1 MDKLPKDM
9 VIKLTEELS
18 PQDFINFCASETS
31 SNVIRICNM
40 SELWIKRLNKDFPLI
55 VKEFPK
61 VLDTSKKIYL
71 EVFLRISKMAETFT
85 ETVLREYGNM
95 RNFLNASFK
104 PFLYQLFYNLCSDAI
119 INVLKSRNKS
129 EYEDD
134 WLMQSVY
141 DTYNMN
147 VDNLA
152 QYFPGTKYGIDSLYE
167 FQNKWEEEIE
177 YPLRA
182 FVEEILALLEVNF
195 RISDT

>member
-61 VLDTSKKIYL
+61 VLHTPKKIYL
-71 EVFLRISKMAETFT
+71 EVFLRISRMAETFT
-85 ETVLREYGNM
+85 ETVLREYGKM
-95 RNFLNASFK
+95 RNFLTPEFE
-104 PFLYQLFYNLCSDAI
+104 PFLYQQFYKLCTDAI
-119 INVLKSRNKS
+119 VDALKRRNK
-129 EYEDD
+129 DD
-134 WLMQSVY
+134 WLNESVY

-152 QYFPGTKYGIDSLYE
+152 EYFPGTKYGIDSLYE
-167 FQNKWEEEIE
+167 FQHKWEEEIE
-177 YPLRA
+177 DPLHT
-182 FVEEILALLEVNF
+182 FVKKIFTFLE
-195 RISDT
+195 S